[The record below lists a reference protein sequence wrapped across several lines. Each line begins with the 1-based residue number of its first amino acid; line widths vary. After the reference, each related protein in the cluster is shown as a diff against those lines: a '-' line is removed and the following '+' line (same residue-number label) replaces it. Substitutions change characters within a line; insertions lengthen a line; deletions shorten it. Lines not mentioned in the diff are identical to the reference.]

1 MEDNQEEVVDT
12 GTTEEGVDL
21 TDVDIMSNGQT
32 VDTTEE
38 VAQEDG
44 ESTEDVETNEEKETE
59 EDPEEQLQEDIN
71 KQKQADEDTKKL
83 LTDKGVNF
91 DALLNTYTENGS
103 LSDEQ
108 YKQLDEAGFP
118 RTVVDAYIA
127 GSEAQADKFAD
138 TVMSFVGSKE
148 DFGKMTKFVQAQ
160 GDASVNAFNK
170 VMETADLG
178 TIKMFVGGIKAQMD
192 AKYGTKNP
200 TILGGGTT
208 VQAGGFADQGEMVKA
223 MSDPRYGRDAKYT
236 KSVEKRVA
244 GSKFFG

>member
-1 MEDNQEEVVDT
+1 MEDNQEVVVDT
-12 GTTEEGVDL
+12 ETTEEGVDL

-32 VDTTEE
+32 VETAEE
-38 VAQEDG
+38 DSQEDG
-44 ESTEDVETNEEKETE
+44 ESTEDVETEEKETE
-59 EDPEEQLQEDIN
+59 EDPEKQLQEDIN

-91 DALLNTYTENGS
+91 EELLNTYTEKGS

-127 GSEAQADKFAD
+127 GSEAQAEKFAD
-138 TVMSFVGSKE
+138 TVMSFVGGKD

-160 GDASVNAFNK
+160 GEASVNAFNK

-223 MSDPRYGRDAKYT
+223 MSDPRYGRDTKYT

-244 GSKFFG
+244 ASKFFG